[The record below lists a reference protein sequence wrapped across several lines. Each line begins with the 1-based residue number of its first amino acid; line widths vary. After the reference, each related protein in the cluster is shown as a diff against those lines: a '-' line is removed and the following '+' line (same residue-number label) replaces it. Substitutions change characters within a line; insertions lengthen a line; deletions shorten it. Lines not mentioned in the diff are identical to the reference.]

1 MMLPIIVTIDGPAG
15 TGKSSAASQL
25 ADRLGFDMLDTG
37 AMYRAVALL
46 AVEQKID
53 PHHESALALA
63 MDLATLDV
71 DFLLGLRRFSWTSE
85 MSAIAFA
92 TQMSR
97 ASSRLSHRIM
107 KFVFDL

>member
-1 MMLPIIVTIDGPAG
+1 MMLPIIITIDGPAG

-46 AVEQKID
+46 AVEQQID
-53 PHHESALALA
+53 PHHESALAIA
-63 MDLATLDV
+63 MDRATLDV
-71 DFLLGLRRFSWTSE
+71 DF
-85 MSAIAFA
+85 
-92 TQMSR
+92 
-97 ASSRLSHRIM
+97 SSRPPTILLDNRDVRDRIRDADVTSIVSLVASLM